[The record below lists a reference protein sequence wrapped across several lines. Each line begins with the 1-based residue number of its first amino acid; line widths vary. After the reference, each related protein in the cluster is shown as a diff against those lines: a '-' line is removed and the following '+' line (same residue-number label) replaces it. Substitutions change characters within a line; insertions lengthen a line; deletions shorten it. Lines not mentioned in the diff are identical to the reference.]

1 MWDGLTAL
9 KFTSIYVASGV
20 LLAVLAFTEGSQYQI
35 VLSTIVGGCQV
46 MFIHTAFICN
56 RGTQLFENKLTNN
69 GFVGIVVL
77 VGIANF
83 FVWSQQD
90 AKALEHDCGHADY
103 YETFAEEK
111 KINVLR

>member
-1 MWDGLTAL
+1 
-9 KFTSIYVASGV
+9 
-20 LLAVLAFTEGSQYQI
+20 
-35 VLSTIVGGCQV
+35 

-69 GFVGIVVL
+69 GFVAIVVL

-90 AKALEHDCGHADY
+90 VKALEHDCGHADY

-111 KINVLR
+111 ESIRSDGDTGHVVYKEASFLILPIALILSLWASGLANR